1 MRRKPK
7 PPKDDYPTPWDDRPI
22 SLERWRRH
30 RETMMRDQYP
40 GSRPEEWWLYERQMP
55 EPPYQ
60 AATLYAMGE
69 LAGAELEQVMR
80 DWRQAYEH
88 ALGPG
93 FSCNTGDGWLRRAAA
108 RRTHHRWAGIPRELV
123 KQWDVERRRQAKL
136 IRKLGR
142 VKAATA

>member
-1 MRRKPK
+1 MRRKTK
-7 PPKDDYPTPWDDRPI
+7 PLKDDFPAPWEDRPI
-22 SLERWRRH
+22 SRERWRRH
-30 RETMMRDQYP
+30 RETMMRNQYP

-55 EPPYQ
+55 EPPHQ

-69 LAGAELEQVMR
+69 LHGAELDQVMR

-93 FSCNTGDGWLRRAAA
+93 FSYNTGERWLGGAAA
-108 RRTHHRWAGIPRELV
+108 RRAHYRWAGIPPDLV
-123 KQWDVERRRQAKL
+123 RKWDVERRRQAKV
-136 IRKLGR
+136 IRSLTR